1 VVPKME
7 GATYAYFKNNN
18 NNNNNNNSN
27 ENLDGITYLSV

>member
-18 NNNNNNNSN
+18 NNNNNSN